1 MDTYTIEREGMSL
14 SSLRLYCEKWGE
26 QLRRQRAGVV
36 LCELCVVVCVLCA
49 VCCVLTPPPAS
60 SSVVACTTQE
70 PCTSSSAKLPE
81 HIQVH
86 LNENGELF
94 KYTCAHGCK
103 LKTKQL
109 EVAMQHVCQAAR
121 DS

>member
-1 MDTYTIEREGMSL
+1 M
-14 SSLRLYCEKWGE
+14 
-26 QLRRQRAGVV
+26 
-36 LCELCVVVCVLCA
+36 CA
-49 VCCVLTPPPAS
+49 VCCVLCADPPPPAS